1 MPASIADLKND
12 LHRMVVDTD
21 DPEILEQIA
30 FLFAAMRGDKSLWD
44 TLSEAEQQEIQKGLD
59 DLRAGRTKSNE
70 EVRAKVRAILH

>member
-1 MPASIADLKND
+1 
-12 LHRMVVDTD
+12 MVVDTD

-70 EVRAKVRAILH
+70 EVRAKVRALLH

>member
-70 EVRAKVRAILH
+70 EVRAKVRALLH